1 MVCDFVT
8 LVQSQFKKKKNPTGT
23 QRKHLEI
30 LDVTV
35 VVFNTTHH
43 YPSSPLFSLDDTF
56 QANMGENV
64 VCLLF
69 TQC

>member
-1 MVCDFVT
+1 M
-8 LVQSQFKKKKNPTGT
+8 
-23 QRKHLEI
+23 EI

-35 VVFNTTHH
+35 VVFNTTRH